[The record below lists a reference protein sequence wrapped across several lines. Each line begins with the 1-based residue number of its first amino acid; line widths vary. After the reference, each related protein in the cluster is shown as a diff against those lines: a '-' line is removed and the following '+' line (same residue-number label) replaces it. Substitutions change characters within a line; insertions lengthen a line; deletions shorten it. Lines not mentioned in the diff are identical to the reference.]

1 MNSESLYQLFRPL
14 DTLKGIGPKL
24 KSRLKYLVGNYVID
38 LIWHLPNGFVDRS
51 YRPNINDAE
60 VGRVASIQCKV
71 IKHTPSFRRNIP
83 YRVMCEDNTGKI
95 NLVWFNS
102 RKDYLEKLLPL
113 NKEIIISGK
122 IDFYKDTKQITHPE
136 YIVSAEA
143 TDTIPNIEATYSLTQ
158 GLTNKVVRGNIERIL
173 KNMPNINEW
182 HNSTFLEDMNWPSFN
197 QAIFDA
203 HNPNN
208 EKDLTSQ
215 NLSKQR
221 IIYDE
226 LLAHQISMQLIS
238 KELNYQKGAP
248 IKRNEVQIKSFIGS
262 LPYNLTNSQKK
273 CIEEIAMDMEKPYS
287 CLLYTSPSPRDS

>member
-38 LIWHLPNGFVDRS
+38 LIWHLPNGFIDRS

-83 YRVMCEDNTGKI
+83 YRVMCEDSTGKL

-122 IDFYKDTKQITHPE
+122 IDFYKETKQISHPE
-136 YIVSAEA
+136 YIVSAEE

-182 HNSTFLEDMNWPSFN
+182 HNTALLKDMNWPSFN
-197 QAIFDA
+197 QAIFDV

-208 EKDLTSQ
+208 EKDLT
-215 NLSKQR
+215 L
-221 IIYDE
+221 
-226 LLAHQISMQLIS
+226 LIS
-238 KELNYQKGAP
+238 LNPDSNKNDF
-248 IKRNEVQIKSFIGS
+248 KKS
-262 LPYNLTNSQKK
+262 
-273 CIEEIAMDMEKPYS
+273 
-287 CLLYTSPSPRDS
+287 